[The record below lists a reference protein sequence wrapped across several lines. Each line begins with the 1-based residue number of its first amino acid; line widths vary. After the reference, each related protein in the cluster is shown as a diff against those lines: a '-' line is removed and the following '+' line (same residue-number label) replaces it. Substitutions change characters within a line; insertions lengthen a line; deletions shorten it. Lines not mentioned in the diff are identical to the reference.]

1 MTMTSNLEQTPVL
14 PDDILVDGFITQTF
28 NPGDTNTYFTLLLRP
43 GTPNF
48 LHFYEIQYWLGA
60 WYIRYNPHFMRPLSP
75 GTPIQNGWVRLDF
88 RASTT
93 PGTVLPQVR
102 WFPENPAD
110 FRRFVID
117 AVLQFPI
124 FFVNQ
129 TGVVGFHLEDIL
141 QGSEQDLARD
151 LQNGNGQAPL
161 GGRTTT
167 HIRINWPGYP
177 TWRRQIPTQ
186 DETHAHNPI
195 TLTRFMRHVGTSVN
209 NFLRLCEANNHVP
222 NTPWIIGQHH
232 GGITRR
238 QVRVIGAV
246 HVSAGSWQPIIQLTE
261 YVIWTHT

>member
-1 MTMTSNLEQTPVL
+1 M
-14 PDDILVDGFITQTF
+14 
-28 NPGDTNTYFTLLLRP
+28 
-43 GTPNF
+43 
-48 LHFYEIQYWLGA
+48 
-60 WYIRYNPHFMRPLSP
+60 
-75 GTPIQNGWVRLDF
+75 QNGWVRLDF

-167 HIRINWPGYP
+167 HIRINVGFSYP
-177 TWRRQIPTQ
+177 S
-186 DETHAHNPI
+186 
-195 TLTRFMRHVGTSVN
+195 FMRACTTILTLRSSILLITVARIPNVETSDT
-209 NFLRLCEANNHVP
+209 HS
-222 NTPWIIGQHH
+222 
-232 GGITRR
+232 RR
-238 QVRVIGAV
+238 DSR
-246 HVSAGSWQPIIQLTE
+246 T
-261 YVIWTHT
+261 